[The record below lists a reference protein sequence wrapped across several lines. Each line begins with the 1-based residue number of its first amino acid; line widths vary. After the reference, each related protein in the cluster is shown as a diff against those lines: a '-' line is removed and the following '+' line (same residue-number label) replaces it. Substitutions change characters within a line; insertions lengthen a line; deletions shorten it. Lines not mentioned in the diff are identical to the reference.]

1 MEANSLFQGHYRKG
15 AALTQ
20 LKRYSEAVDAYRVGL
35 EYEPTNQDVNKALSN
50 VEEKL
55 SKLIITNLFQ
65 YIHAVELQSASA
77 WASTVQLVIFAGTNF
92 TKRAKI
98 MVSEIFAVL
107 IFAFGESGTRGLAS
121 CTAKS

>member
-1 MEANSLFQGHYRKG
+1 M
-15 AALTQ
+15 
-20 LKRYSEAVDAYRVGL
+20 GL

-77 WASTVQLVIFAGTNF
+77 WASTV
-92 TKRAKI
+92 
-98 MVSEIFAVL
+98 
-107 IFAFGESGTRGLAS
+107 
-121 CTAKS
+121 